1 MSDDILK
8 NVKGLDTFTLDV
20 ISNMLEQ
27 QEEKK
32 QEEQDMG
39 FKESYLRNDISFKE
53 SYLRNDFDNKS

>member
-8 NVKGLDTFTLDV
+8 NIKGLDTFTLDV

-32 QEEQDMG
+32 QEEQDM
-39 FKESYLRNDISFKE
+39 SFKQQE
-53 SYLRNDFDNKS
+53 LKL

>member
-1 MSDDILK
+1 MRDDILK

-32 QEEQDMG
+32 QEAQDM
-39 FKESYLRNDISFKE
+39 SFKQQE
-53 SYLRNDFDNKS
+53 LEL

>member
-8 NVKGLDTFTLDV
+8 NIKGLDTFTLDV

>member
-8 NVKGLDTFTLDV
+8 NIKGLDTFTLDV

-32 QEEQDMG
+32 QEEQDM
-39 FKESYLRNDISFKE
+39 SFKQQE
-53 SYLRNDFDNKS
+53 LEL

>member
-8 NVKGLDTFTLDV
+8 NIKGLDTFSLDV

-32 QEEQDMG
+32 QEEQDM
-39 FKESYLRNDISFKE
+39 SFKQQE
-53 SYLRNDFDNKS
+53 LEL

>member
-32 QEEQDMG
+32 QEEQD
-39 FKESYLRNDISFKE
+39 ISFKQQE
-53 SYLRNDFDNKS
+53 LEL

>member
-1 MSDDILK
+1 MFMSDDILK
-8 NVKGLDTFTLDV
+8 NSVIKGLDTFTLDV

-39 FKESYLRNDISFKE
+39 FKEQELE
-53 SYLRNDFDNKS
+53 L

>member
-1 MSDDILK
+1 MFMSDDILK

-32 QEEQDMG
+32 QEQQ
-39 FKESYLRNDISFKE
+39 DISFKQQE
-53 SYLRNDFDNKS
+53 LEL

>member
-8 NVKGLDTFTLDV
+8 NIKGLDTFTSEL
-20 ISNMLEQ
+20 ISDLLEKG
-27 QEEKK
+27 EEKK
-32 QEEQDMG
+32 QEQQDIS

>member
-8 NVKGLDTFTLDV
+8 NIKGLDTFTLDV

-32 QEEQDMG
+32 KEEQDM
-39 FKESYLRNDISFKE
+39 SFKE
-53 SYLRNDFDNKS
+53 QELEL

>member
-8 NVKGLDTFTLDV
+8 NIKGLDTFTLDV

-32 QEEQDMG
+32 QEEQD
-39 FKESYLRNDISFKE
+39 ISFKQQE
-53 SYLRNDFDNKS
+53 LEL

>member
-8 NVKGLDTFTLDV
+8 NIKGLDAFTLDV

-32 QEEQDMG
+32 QEEQDM
-39 FKESYLRNDISFKE
+39 SFKE
-53 SYLRNDFDNKS
+53 QELEL

>member
-27 QEEKK
+27 EEEKK
-32 QEEQDMG
+32 QEEQDM
-39 FKESYLRNDISFKE
+39 SFKQQE
-53 SYLRNDFDNKS
+53 LEL

>member
-1 MSDDILK
+1 MFMSDDILK

-32 QEEQDMG
+32 QEEQD
-39 FKESYLRNDISFKE
+39 ISFKQQE
-53 SYLRNDFDNKS
+53 LEL

>member
-8 NVKGLDTFTLDV
+8 NIKGLDTFTLDV

-32 QEEQDMG
+32 QEEQDMS

>member
-8 NVKGLDTFTLDV
+8 NIKGLDTFTLDV

-32 QEEQDMG
+32 QEEQDM
-39 FKESYLRNDISFKE
+39 SFKQQE
-53 SYLRNDFDNKS
+53 LNL